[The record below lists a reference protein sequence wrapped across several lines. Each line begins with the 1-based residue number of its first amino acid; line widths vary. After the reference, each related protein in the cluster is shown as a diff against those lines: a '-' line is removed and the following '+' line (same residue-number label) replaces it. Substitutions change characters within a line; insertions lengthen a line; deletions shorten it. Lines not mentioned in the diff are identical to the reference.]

1 MADTKK
7 PVGNFRRAFTHAPW
21 RVVVAIVLPFVFA
34 TIASQALTF
43 LFLRGADG
51 FIVSVV
57 LLWTTLWTAAFFHCF
72 FDPSVKR
79 IWLTQIIATLFALLP
94 FFIKASS

>member
-21 RVVVAIVLPFVFA
+21 RVVVAIALPFVFA
-34 TIASQALTF
+34 TVASQALTF
-43 LFLRGADG
+43 LFLRGTDG

-57 LLWTTLWTAAFFHCF
+57 LLWTALWTAAFFHCF
-72 FDPSVKR
+72 FDPSIKR
-79 IWLTQIIATLFALLP
+79 VCTTQIVATLFALLP
-94 FFIKASS
+94 FFIKESP